1 MPSPMQLLR
10 VASLLLI
17 VAFHQL
23 VQRLRHLALHHSLDR
38 ALVLRRHQVH
48 TLVQLPMTEQQRRN
62 RSGMVPPG
70 LAPTRAR
77 IGRSIR
83 ASTPTR
89 ESMDPSIEPGGDAPF
104 GDRRA
109 SVLLRRLL
117 PKRRRQ
123 GQRAWGD
130 QPTSPLE
137 PWSLSPSPCWR
148 VVRSASLPLRRS
160 VHFSRL

>member
-1 MPSPMQLLR
+1 MQLLR

-70 LAPTRAR
+70 LAPTLVRT
-77 IGRSIR
+77 GRSIR
-83 ASTPTR
+83 ASMPTPA
-89 ESMDPSIEPGGDAPF
+89 SMAPSIEREGDAPY
-104 GDRRA
+104 GVRHANERKP
-109 SVLLRRLL
+109 SL
-117 PKRRRQ
+117 
-123 GQRAWGD
+123 
-130 QPTSPLE
+130 
-137 PWSLSPSPCWR
+137 WSDLS
-148 VVRSASLPLRRS
+148 
-160 VHFSRL
+160 